1 MGSDKYRKRSIS
13 LEGRKDVLEEVF
25 GGERELRALISSTW
39 PQRSHLSPLRM
50 IRIIHFINWR
60 RKWQPTPVLLPG
72 ESHGGRSL
80 VGYSLWGHKES
91 DSTERLHFTL
101 YAK

>member
-25 GGERELRALISSTW
+25 GGEGELRVLISSTW

-50 IRIIHFINWR
+50 IPYYTFSYMLNDRIELSSEHQAIILKYSIMINI
-60 RKWQPTPVLLPG
+60 L
-72 ESHGGRSL
+72 SHSK
-80 VGYSLWGHKES
+80 S
-91 DSTERLHFTL
+91 
-101 YAK
+101 